1 MVRLMALS
9 AGKMDRKIVL
19 QRFTETLDSYNESVK
34 TWATLAT
41 RRASYEPISDGER
54 FRASETAA
62 NVSARFVI
70 RYSSAVS
77 TLNPKD
83 RLTFDGTVFEIVNVK
98 EIGRREGFEITAG
111 ARDDQ

>member
-1 MVRLMALS
+1 MALS

-19 QRFTETLDSYNESVK
+19 QRFTETFDSYNESVK

-41 RRASYEPISDGER
+41 RWASYEPISDGER
-54 FRASETAA
+54 LRSSETAA
-62 NVSARFVI
+62 TLSARFVI
-70 RYSSAVS
+70 RYSSAVA

-83 RLTFDGTVFEIVNVK
+83 RLTFDGTTYEIVHVK
-98 EIGRREGFEITAG
+98 ELGRREGLEITAG